1 MKRRLILV
9 VGMPGS
15 GKTLVT
21 RIAEKLNIKTYVM
34 GDIVREEATRRGL
47 PHTPENLNRIAS
59 ELRQLYG
66 KDVIARRVLERL
78 IRDDPR
84 VALIDGVRSLVEVKV
99 FMEVGEVIIIAVHA
113 SPRTRFERI
122 RRRQRPGDPSTWEEF
137 VARDLTE
144 LDFGVGAVIALAD
157 YMLVNEGDVSEF
169 QEKAQKLLGALAR
182 GETPAPTV
190 YC

>member
-15 GKTLVT
+15 GKTIVT
-21 RIAEKLNIKTYVM
+21 KIAKKLNIKTYVM

-47 PHTPENLNRIAS
+47 AHTPENLNRVAS
-59 ELRQLYG
+59 ELRRLYG
-66 KDVIARRVLERL
+66 EDIIARRVLERL
-78 IRDDPR
+78 MEDNPHI
-84 VALIDGVRSLVEVKV
+84 ALIDGVRSLVEVNAFK
-99 FMEVGEVIIIAVHA
+99 EVGDVVIVAVHA

-122 RRRQRPGDPSTWEEF
+122 RRRQRPGDPETWEEF

-144 LDFGVGAVIALAD
+144 LSFGIGSVIALAD
-157 YMLVNEGDVSEF
+157 YMLVNEGDVSDF
-169 QEKAQKLLGALAR
+169 QEKVQKLLKALVR
-182 GETPAPTV
+182 GETPSFTV